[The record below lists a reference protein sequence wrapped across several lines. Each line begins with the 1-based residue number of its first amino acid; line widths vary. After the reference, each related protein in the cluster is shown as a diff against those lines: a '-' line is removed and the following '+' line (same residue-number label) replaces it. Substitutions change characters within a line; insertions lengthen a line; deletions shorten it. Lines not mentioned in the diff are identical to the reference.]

1 MSASP
6 DNSEA
11 PSGLRGLFRREVLTQ
26 QGRRLAGD
34 VILATPPG
42 SRTLTALVI
51 AAVIAAL
58 AFATLASYA
67 RRETVTGWIAPS
79 SGLIRLVAQDGGI
92 VESVSVREGDR
103 VRAGQ
108 AIAVVRPSPEL
119 AGRDAISEL
128 AESLDARS
136 QAAQL
141 RAQSAQAALKAERT
155 RLAERIAGLERQ
167 IAEARSRIVAQ
178 EGRVA
183 LARDEVRRA
192 EQVFAQGFLP
202 RRELDLRRASALSED
217 GSLAELRGDLL
228 ALEDQIAEVR
238 ARLRSIP
245 IEARAAEADATSAEA
260 ILAGERTRTDR
271 EGSYVVTATVDGVVA
286 ALPVRRGQ
294 AVSPEAAL
302 AVLMPE
308 GASLGADLYVPTR
321 AAGFIAPGQPVR
333 LMYQA
338 FPHQKFG
345 TGSGRI
351 VAVSQAAVA
360 PRDIDVLGLTF
371 NEPMYRIRVALDRTE
386 VAAYGRDMPLRPG
399 MLVTADIVID
409 RRSLLEWLLD
419 PLYAAGRL

>member
-1 MSASP
+1 MR
-6 DNSEA
+6 D
-11 PSGLRGLFRREVLTQ
+11 LFRREVLNQ

-42 SRTLTALVI
+42 AWPLTAVVV
-51 AAVIAAL
+51 AAVITAL
-58 AFATLASYA
+58 TFATLAPYA
-67 RRETVTGWIAPS
+67 RTETVTGWIVPS

-103 VRAGQ
+103 VRAGEP
-108 AIAVVRPSPEL
+108 IAVVRLSPEL
-119 AGRDAISEL
+119 AGRDAIGEL
-128 AESLDARS
+128 AESLEARG

-141 RAQSAQAALKAERT
+141 RAQAAQAALRAEQT
-155 RLAERIAGLERQ
+155 RLAERVAGLERQ
-167 IAEARSRIVAQ
+167 IAEARSRVVAQ

-192 EQVFAQGFLP
+192 EQIFAQGFLP
-202 RRELDLRRASALSED
+202 RRELDLRRAGALSED
-217 GSLAELRGDLL
+217 GALAELRGDLL
-228 ALEDQIAEVR
+228 ALEDQIAEAR
-238 ARLRSIP
+238 ARQRSIP
-245 IEARAAEADATSAEA
+245 IDARAAEADATSTAA

-271 EGSYVVTATVDGVVA
+271 EGAYVVTATVDGVVA

-294 AVSPEAAL
+294 AVSSEAAL
-302 AVLMPE
+302 AVLMPA

-351 VAVSQAAVA
+351 VTVSQATLA
-360 PRDIDVLGLTF
+360 PRDIDIPGLTF
-371 NEPMYRIRVALDRTE
+371 SEPMYRIRVALDRPT
-386 VAAYGRDMPLRPG
+386 VPAYGRDMPLRPG
-399 MLVTADIVID
+399 MLLTADIVID

-419 PLYAAGRL
+419 PLYAAGHR